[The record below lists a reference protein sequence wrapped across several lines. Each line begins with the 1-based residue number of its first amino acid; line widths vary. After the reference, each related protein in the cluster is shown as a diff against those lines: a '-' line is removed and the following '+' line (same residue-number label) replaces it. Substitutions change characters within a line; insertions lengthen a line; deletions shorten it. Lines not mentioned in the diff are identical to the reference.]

1 MRIFKLKNIL
11 IAGAI
16 CCLISM
22 CFQGCSAAVNNS
34 DESIN
39 YKGTIDVWSWNDEL
53 LTSGMID
60 EFNEKYPDIEINLI
74 TIPNDNNA
82 YSTKL
87 IATLRSGVCP
97 PDVYLAEAANIK
109 KLSNMNYYEDLSK
122 EPYNAEELTDKMVPY
137 TVELG
142 KNDKDNS
149 IRALT
154 WQATPGGFFYRRSL
168 AKEYLGTDDPEQVSA
183 MMTNMDD
190 FIALGQHLK
199 EKSNGQVNLL
209 ANYSELLY
217 VVLGSRQEGWV
228 KDNKLVIDPAMM
240 EYMNLASRIRSEGLD
255 INAKQWTPSWTEAM
269 SNGSVFGFMLPTWGV
284 NNVLEANAPET
295 SGDWAFIKAPTPYY
309 WGGSW
314 IGIYKDS
321 KNKELSW
328 LFVKFI
334 TTNEEFLNKYA
345 ISSGDYVNNV
355 DVQEKISNSSD
366 GNNKFLGGQNAYKSY
381 TDLVGDINGDTL
393 TQYDEKINSLWSDN
407 VELYITGKLNKE
419 AAITKFK
426 EDVQKQFPNLEV

>member
-1 MRIFKLKNIL
+1 
-11 IAGAI
+11 
-16 CCLISM
+16 
-22 CFQGCSAAVNNS
+22 
-34 DESIN
+34 
-39 YKGTIDVWSWNDEL
+39 
-53 LTSGMID
+53 
-60 EFNEKYPDIEINLI
+60 
-74 TIPNDNNA
+74 
-82 YSTKL
+82 
-87 IATLRSGVCP
+87 
-97 PDVYLAEAANIK
+97 
-109 KLSNMNYYEDLSK
+109 
-122 EPYNAEELTDKMVPY
+122 
-137 TVELG
+137 
-142 KNDKDNS
+142 
-149 IRALT
+149 
-154 WQATPGGFFYRRSL
+154 
-168 AKEYLGTDDPEQVSA
+168 
-183 MMTNMDD
+183 
-190 FIALGQHLK
+190 
-199 EKSNGQVNLL
+199 
-209 ANYSELLY
+209 
-217 VVLGSRQEGWV
+217 
-228 KDNKLVIDPAMM
+228 
-240 EYMNLASRIRSEGLD
+240 
-255 INAKQWTPSWTEAM
+255 M

>member
-1 MRIFKLKNIL
+1 MKIFKLKNIL
-11 IAGAI
+11 TAGAI

-22 CFQGCSAAVNNS
+22 CFQGCSATVNNS
-34 DESIN
+34 DESVN

-87 IATLRSGVCP
+87 ISTLRSGVCP
-97 PDVYLAEAANIK
+97 PDVYLAESANIK

-190 FIALGQHLK
+190 FIALGEQLK
-199 EKSNGQVNLL
+199 
-209 ANYSELLY
+209 
-217 VVLGSRQEGWV
+217 
-228 KDNKLVIDPAMM
+228 
-240 EYMNLASRIRSEGLD
+240 
-255 INAKQWTPSWTEAM
+255 
-269 SNGSVFGFMLPTWGV
+269 
-284 NNVLEANAPET
+284 
-295 SGDWAFIKAPTPYY
+295 
-309 WGGSW
+309 
-314 IGIYKDS
+314 
-321 KNKELSW
+321 
-328 LFVKFI
+328 
-334 TTNEEFLNKYA
+334 
-345 ISSGDYVNNV
+345 
-355 DVQEKISNSSD
+355 
-366 GNNKFLGGQNAYKSY
+366 
-381 TDLVGDINGDTL
+381 
-393 TQYDEKINSLWSDN
+393 
-407 VELYITGKLNKE
+407 
-419 AAITKFK
+419 
-426 EDVQKQFPNLEV
+426 